1 MLLAVLGLLAAAQP
15 ALPFNDERHL
25 LDRRLETLR
34 RILPDGPT
42 PTADQALV
50 RELAEGAG
58 LASVALEGRPPV
70 EAGAR
75 GEVIVDVAA
84 FGRFADIDRFFRQV
98 ALSARLIDVESLT
111 LSATGEGL
119 IKLAAVVRLP
129 FRPVRAPLPAPP
141 EARSRFTGVP
151 RPALEAYQRDQAL
164 ALAKSET
171 VVQLRRARRNPRL
184 FLSELAAIT
193 RDRPVVLNFASAA
206 DEFVAR
212 GIAVGEGSVRALES
226 RFERGF
232 FRVAEFLMARLGA
245 CHRFEVRGQSP
256 VAGIDAE
263 LPLPAEDPFAQDDS
277 PCRVDRDPPRAVMVK
292 GGSPKA
298 RGQGPLN
305 LRLRDVDFADVFR
318 VLHLLTTQGFLVDGD
333 VAGRVSLDLS
343 RLTLDEALLA
353 IERSGVDVGDPRPV
367 RRVWLRGV
375 GVDPE
380 RQRGETKGLRSAE
393 PLRNPPPLS
402 SRGGSPAPPDPPL
415 PVVTGTPASGGT
427 PTATFAIKRAEVREL
442 LAVMTDMEPG
452 LAALGPQGFLGRV
465 SLWAREAPVLDL
477 RALVLEAVGLSE
489 RIEEGRRILERAPG
503 SGETLAPVAGT
514 SPERRLVLGPQELS
528 VMEFELAGL
537 ASAGDGWMALA
548 YSPTGALNAYRPG
561 DRLADGVVRSVQSTD
576 VVIETDEG
584 PVRYTLAPLGR

>member
-15 ALPFNDERHL
+15 ALPFGEERLL
-25 LDRRLETLR
+25 LDRRLEALR

-58 LASVALEGRPPV
+58 LVSVVLEARPPV

-84 FGRFADIDRFFRQV
+84 LGRFSDVDRFFRQA
-98 ALSARLIDVESLT
+98 ALSARLIDVESLV

-119 IKLAAVVRLP
+119 VKLAAVVRLP
-129 FRPVRAPLPAPP
+129 FRPAKAPLPAPP
-141 EARSRFTGVP
+141 EPRTRLAGVP
-151 RPALEAYQRDQAL
+151 RPALEAYQQDQAL

-171 VVQLRRARRNPRL
+171 LVQLRRSRRNPRL

-193 RDRPVVLNFASAA
+193 RDRPVVLNFASQA
-206 DEFVAR
+206 DEFVVR

-245 CHRFEVRGQSP
+245 CHRFEVRGRSP

-263 LPLPAEDPFAQDDS
+263 LPLPAEDPFVQDDA
-277 PCRVDRDPPRAVMVK
+277 PCRADRDPPRAVTVR
-292 GGSPKA
+292 GGNPKVA
-298 RGQGPLN
+298 GQGPLT

-318 VLHLLTTQGFLVDGD
+318 VLHILTTLGFLVDGD
-333 VAGRVSLDLS
+333 TTGRVSLDLS

-353 IERSGVDVGDPRPV
+353 IEKSGVDVADSGRL
-367 RRVWLRGV
+367 RRVSLRGG
-375 GVDPE
+375 GV
-380 RQRGETKGLRSAE
+380 
-393 PLRNPPPLS
+393 NPPPLS
-402 SRGGSPAPPDPPL
+402 SRGGSPAPDPVL
-415 PVVTGTPASGGT
+415 GGTPASGGP
-427 PTATFAIKRAEVREL
+427 PTATFAVKRADVREL
-442 LAVMTDMEPG
+442 LALMTDMEPG

-465 SLWAREAPVLDL
+465 SLWARDTPVLDL
-477 RALVLEAVGLSE
+477 RAVVLEAVGLSE
-489 RIEEGRRILERAPG
+489 RIEEGSRILERTPG
-503 SGETLAPVAGT
+503 SGEALAPVAGT
-514 SPERRLVLGPQELS
+514 GLERRLVLGPQGLS

-537 ASAGDGWMALA
+537 ASAGDGWIAFA
-548 YSPTGALNAYRPG
+548 YSPTGTLGAYRQG

-576 VVIETDEG
+576 VVIETEEG